1 MTQSQSNSNKPDLD
15 WSQIRET
22 VMMLNLAV
30 ARIDNAMRDGND
42 SIETLSQSFTSM
54 ADAVQNI
61 EQAAL
66 DMAPCPSREVIET
79 NCQQI
84 AQQVHTTIVAFQFY
98 DKLNQRLTHVS
109 QSLSALTELVDDQDR
124 NFIPN
129 EWQQLQKTI
138 RSQFTLDSDIKIFDA
153 ILAGTSLSNVL
164 EMANEI
170 ELEEKIELF

>member
-1 MTQSQSNSNKPDLD
+1 MTQSQSTANKPDLD

-54 ADAVQNI
+54 ADGVQNI
-61 EQAAL
+61 EQAAQA
-66 DMAPCPSREVIET
+66 MTPCASRETIEV

-84 AQQVHTTIVAFQFY
+84 ASQVHTAIVAFQFY

-109 QSLSALTELVDDQDR
+109 QSLSALTELVDDQGR
-124 NFIPN
+124 IFIPD

-138 RSQFTLDSDIKIFDA
+138 RAQFTLDSDIKIFDA
-153 ILAGTSLSNVL
+153 ILAGTPLCNVL

-170 ELEEKIELF
+170 ELEENIELF